1 MRGFDYDFLVDGMP
15 ILLSDEGVEIS
26 KEDLDSDESG
36 RDESGVMHRIVLRE
50 KVIKCVV
57 PYASLTQ
64 EEYSYIVSL
73 FAKKPNFEVNMLDL
87 DGQRV
92 IFTAYCPKVGVS
104 VQNRRTGLYKNF
116 KLSITQC

>member
-1 MRGFDYDFLVDGMP
+1 MRNFDLDFLIDGKP

-26 KEDLDSDESG
+26 KEDLDSSESG

-57 PYASLTQ
+57 PYARLTR

-73 FAKKPNFEVNMLDL
+73 FAGKPTFEVNMLDL

-92 IFTAYCPKVGVS
+92 VFTAYCSKVGVS

-116 KLSITQC
+116 KLSIIQC